1 MLDTPLPSGPQVSV
15 LIAVYNGLP
24 YLEAALRSIMDQTL
38 REIEIIVVDD
48 ASTDDT
54 PAVLARLATEDT
66 RIRVETLTENLR
78 LPGAL
83 NRGLELVR
91 APLVARMD
99 ADDIADP
106 KRLAVQKRFMDAH
119 PDIILCGTSIRQI
132 DAGGTHIRTS
142 QRPRDAVCCR
152 WLSRF
157 GPPLMHP
164 TYMFRYAETL
174 TPLPQYNPDFTVTE
188 DYDFLV
194 RLLGQGDVVSLGEV
208 LLDYRVHGASI
219 SAKNWKLQ
227 GRQSREIAMRHCEI
241 DLSKDVRHAL
251 GPFWN
256 AYFLQDI
263 PTGANIFSG
272 LRRMLA
278 EDLDRYR
285 DRHAWLRRQTAQIA
299 LMALKRCGFSK
310 GQILRSFAIHGRDFL
325 PALAMRALE
334 IKRVLPAALRSD
346 RDI

>member
-1 MLDTPLPSGPQVSV
+1 MPDTLLPTAPQVSV
-15 LIAVYNGLP
+15 LIAVHNGLP
-24 YLEAALRSIMDQTL
+24 YLEAALRSIMEQSL

-54 PAVLARLATEDT
+54 PVVLARLAAEDP
-66 RIRVETLTENLR
+66 RIRIETLPQNRR

-99 ADDIADP
+99 ADDIAYP
-106 KRLAVQKRFMDAH
+106 ERLAIQKRFMDGH
-119 PDIILCGTSIRQI
+119 PDVVLCGTSIRQI
-132 DAGGTHIRTS
+132 DADGTPTRISR
-142 QRPRDAVCCR
+142 RPRDAVCCR
-152 WLSRF
+152 WFSRF

-164 TYMFRYAETL
+164 TYMFRHTETL
-174 TPLPQYNPDFTVTE
+174 TPLPRYNPDFTVTE

-194 RLLGQGDVVSLGEV
+194 NLLGQGEVVSLGEV

-219 SAKNWKLQ
+219 TGKNWKLQ
-227 GRQSREIAMRHCEI
+227 GQQSREIAMRYCKSE
-241 DLSKDVRHAL
+241 LSRDVQDAL
-251 GPFWN
+251 DPFWK

-263 PTGANIFSG
+263 PTGTNIFPG
-272 LRRMLA
+272 LRQMLA

-285 DRHAWLRRQTAQIA
+285 DHHAWLRRQTAQIA
-299 LMALKRCGFSK
+299 LVALKRCGFSK
-310 GQILRSFAIHGRDFL
+310 GQILRAFVTHGRDFL
-325 PALAMRALE
+325 LPLAMRALE

-346 RDI
+346 PDI

>member
-54 PAVLARLATEDT
+54 PAVLARLATEDP

-132 DAGGTHIRTS
+132 DAGGTYIRTS

-152 WLSRF
+152 
-157 GPPLMHP
+157 
-164 TYMFRYAETL
+164 
-174 TPLPQYNPDFTVTE
+174 
-188 DYDFLV
+188 
-194 RLLGQGDVVSLGEV
+194 
-208 LLDYRVHGASI
+208 
-219 SAKNWKLQ
+219 
-227 GRQSREIAMRHCEI
+227 
-241 DLSKDVRHAL
+241 
-251 GPFWN
+251 
-256 AYFLQDI
+256 
-263 PTGANIFSG
+263 
-272 LRRMLA
+272 
-278 EDLDRYR
+278 
-285 DRHAWLRRQTAQIA
+285 
-299 LMALKRCGFSK
+299 
-310 GQILRSFAIHGRDFL
+310 
-325 PALAMRALE
+325 
-334 IKRVLPAALRSD
+334 
-346 RDI
+346 